1 MENLNQIEI
10 QNIRHICGH
19 GTGFCSKINYYKT
32 LTSDSKVVSL
42 YEDICNALTSDSKV
56 VSLYD
61 EICNELDNLKSEI
74 SNLL

>member
-42 YEDICNALTSDSKV
+42 Y
-56 VSLYD
+56 D

-74 SNLL
+74 SNLLWGERKWQKKFV